1 MKRRFLLMLI
11 VCLMQTAGTWAQDK
25 VFLGRFNNTELD
37 LVLDMNLY
45 EETIKIPG
53 QDILGE
59 VYGYVKKNTDS
70 RVWIIMGVKFADDKK
85 TAELDIINDYGS
97 EDLKASIS
105 YDADGG
111 YTLRQLE
118 GSTMKVAVKGKW
130 VKLPK
135 VMRFFNKAIIQR

>member
-1 MKRRFLLMLI
+1 MKRKIVFIALMFF
-11 VCLMQTAGTWAQDK
+11 MQTLGMLAQEK
-25 VFLGRFNNTELD
+25 SFQGVFHNEEQD
-37 LVLDMNLY
+37 LVLNMNLY
-45 EETIKIPG
+45 EESVGIPG
-53 QDILGE
+53 QDILGK

-70 RVWIIMGVKFADDKK
+70 RVWIIMGVTFAEDKK
-85 TAELDIINDYGS
+85 SAELDVVNDYGS

-135 VMRFFNKAIIQR
+135 VIRFFDKEKK

>member
-1 MKRRFLLMLI
+1 MKRRFLLMLM
-11 VCLMQTAGTWAQDK
+11 VCMMQTVGALAQEK
-25 VFLGRFNNTELD
+25 VFLGRFYNTELD

-70 RVWIIMGVKFADDKK
+70 RVWIIMGVKFSDDKK
-85 TAELDIINDYGS
+85 SAELEVINDYGS
-97 EDLKASIS
+97 EDLVATIS
-105 YDADGG
+105 RDDDGG
-111 YTLRQLE
+111 FTMRQQE

-135 VMRFFNKAIIQR
+135 VMRFMPPKK